1 MKKYY
6 FLGIKG
12 TGMASL
18 AIILKQLGH
27 EVIGS
32 DISDYVFTEINLKM
46 HGIRNFNF

>member
-1 MKKYY
+1 
-6 FLGIKG
+6 
-12 TGMASL
+12 MASL

-46 HGIRNFNF
+46 HGIEILTFNEKISRKIFLIR